1 MLGTG
6 LKVSGVNATDSGPY
20 SNITF
25 DVGSSPGSS
34 TQCAQIFG
42 TNSTRGIHGIT
53 CIATPNANNGILLD
67 APNNSI
73 EALTRPR
80 SDTAAGAPAT
90 L

>member
-25 DVGSSPGSS
+25 DVGSSPGSL

-42 TNSTRGIHGIT
+42 SNSTRGIHGIT
-53 CIATPNANNGILLD
+53 CIATPNATNAILLD
-67 APNNSI
+67 APTNSI

-80 SDTAAGAPAT
+80 TDTAADAPAT